1 MNKRYQGPI
10 TRMYATLIA
19 LLIIVSLTGF
29 IDKGKSVTIQSDG
42 NTQTVYTH
50 AVNEKALMREHNIEL
65 GPYDEI
71 EMSTDK
77 LTDGSSVTL
86 HRAVPV
92 TLEHK
97 GKTQTVRTAKQTV
110 QAVAEQYG
118 YNAKDFRPYGD
129 TEAPVT
135 ANMTIRIGNISRK
148 EIVED
153 EVVPYAIE
161 SIPDETLGQGEE
173 QVIQEGKDGRKTVK
187 MHIVSLDGQV
197 IGKEHVSTTL
207 VTEMQPLIRHV
218 GTKETVEINTG
229 TVSKFKE
236 VFTMVATAYLP
247 TDGNGEGITKMGTLA
262 RYGVVAV
269 DPNVIP
275 LGTRVFIP
283 GYGVAIAEDTGGDIL
298 GNRIDLCMEDYNA
311 CMIFG
316 RRTVPVYIL
325 E

>member
-19 LLIIVSLTGF
+19 LLIIVSLAGF

-50 AVNEKALMREHNIEL
+50 AVNEKALMRENNIEL

-71 EMSTDK
+71 EMSTAK
-77 LTDGSSVTL
+77 LADGSAVTL

-97 GKTQTVRTAKQTV
+97 GNTQTVHTAKQTV

-135 ANMTIRIGNISRK
+135 AHMTIRIGNISRK
-148 EIVED
+148 EIIED

-187 MHIVSLDGQV
+187 MNIVSLDGQV
-197 IGKEHVSTTL
+197 VGKEHVSTTL
-207 VTEMQPLIRHV
+207 VTEMQPLVRHV

-247 TDGNGEGITKMGTLA
+247 TDGNGECITKMGTLA

-275 LGTRVFIP
+275 LGTKVFIP
-283 GYGVAIAEDTGGDIL
+283 GYGVAVAEDTGGDIL